1 MVDKELLYDKCEQ
14 ALDLLETLR
23 DIEIDDDY
31 YSNYLKRIE
40 NDFDFAID
48 YLEHMI
54 DNEIVGLKKN

>member
-31 YSNYLKRIE
+31 YRNWLKKID
-40 NDFDFAID
+40 NDLDFMLD
-48 YLEHMI
+48 YLAGMI
-54 DNEIVGLKKN
+54 DNEIVGPKK